1 MISEETYNFLISSKR
16 IKVVIAIA
24 TVVLISLMFPKGEA
38 LESEVSVGSIWIQ
51 EDLIASTPFEIL
63 KDKSVYEEEKKQVMK
78 YVLPVFFKNNDLLNK
93 TVDSIKYFNKILAN
107 TINDDIINGI
117 QPRLSKLGIREEDYS
132 VLKNLRKVDNSLA
145 LRNNKG
151 LNYLFN
157 LSVEIYDKIYQRGL
171 LDREYGKI
179 SFDSISVRDGKFE
192 TITNKTKY
200 FDFSSAK
207 NFVMLYIR
215 NNFSNN
221 IQVINA
227 ASNYLMRFL
236 TANIVYNAKLT
247 ENAKEVA
254 ADKVSRNIGIV
265 NENER
270 IVGKHDRITNDIKL
284 KIDSYMVAKADE
296 IGAWGSITQFIGK
309 LLHIVIVLALF
320 VVYLF
325 LFRKKIFF
333 DNKKLLLI
341 AIIIVFISFI
351 TFIFRQLN
359 VNAPVEYLVF
369 IPVSSMLLTII
380 FDSRI
385 GFYGTVIVSLI
396 AGGLRGNDYIFSVM
410 NIVAGGLA
418 AYTVRDIKNR
428 TQIYRSFCFILIAYL
443 AGIIGFGFERFDSYL
458 TILWNTVFAISNS
471 IISPALT
478 FGLIIFI
485 ERTFKITTELTY
497 LELTDFNSP
506 VLKELAQSAPGT
518 FTHSISIGA
527 LVEGAAGAI
536 GANPILARVG
546 AYYHD
551 IGKLSDPEAFV
562 ENQLNNV
569 NIHEQVEPLKSVEYI
584 LRHVTKGIEFAKRHK
599 LPEEI
604 IKFIPMH
611 HGTMVISYF
620 YEKAKTY
627 YPPETVNIEDYRYK
641 GPKPNTKETSLL
653 MLADACESAARAMIE
668 PDANKIENMIN
679 NLIKMRLEDG
689 QLDESPLTIQDM
701 KKIKESFLN
710 ILVSQHH
717 KRIRYPKQEELESN
731 SKAQS

>member
-1 MISEETYNFLISSKR
+1 MISQETYNFFTSSKR

-38 LESEVSVGSIWIQ
+38 LESEVNVGSIWIQ
-51 EDLIASTPFEIL
+51 DDLIASNPFEIL
-63 KDKSVYEEEKKQVMK
+63 KDKSVYEAEKKQVTQR
-78 YVLPVFFKNNDLLNK
+78 VLPVFVKNNDLFNK
-93 TVDSIKYFNKILAN
+93 TVDSIKYFNKFLAN
-107 TINDDIINGI
+107 SIDEDILNGI
-117 QPRLSKLGIREEDYS
+117 QPRLSKLGIKEEDYLI
-132 VLKNLRKVDNSLA
+132 LKNLRKVDKSLT

-171 LDREYGKI
+171 LDTEYRKI
-179 SFDSISVRDGKFE
+179 NFDSISVRDGKFE
-192 TITNKTKY
+192 IITNKTKY
-200 FDFSSAK
+200 FDYYSAK
-207 NFVMLYIR
+207 NFVMLYLK
-215 NNFSNN
+215 NSFSNN

-236 TANIVYNAKLT
+236 FPNITYNERMT
-247 ENAKEVA
+247 NYAKEIA

-270 IVGKHDRITNDIKL
+270 IVGKHERITSDIKL
-284 KIDSYMVAKADE
+284 KIDSYRVAKADE
-296 IGAWGSITQFIGK
+296 IGVWGATTQFVGK
-309 LLHIVIVLALF
+309 LLHVVIVLTLF
-320 VVYLF
+320 VVYLM
-325 LFRKKIFF
+325 LFRKKIFA

-341 AIIIVFISFI
+341 AAIIVFLSFI
-351 TFIFRQLN
+351 TFIVRQLN
-359 VNAPVEYLVF
+359 VNAPVEYLIF
-369 IPVSSMLLTII
+369 IPVASMLLTII
-380 FDSRI
+380 FDSRV
-385 GFYGTVIVSLI
+385 GFYGTVVVSLI

-428 TQIYRSFCFILIAYL
+428 AQIYRSFYFILLAYI
-443 AGIIGFGFERFDSYL
+443 AGIIGFGFEKFDSYS
-458 TILWNTVFAISNS
+458 TILWNSVFALSNA

-506 VLKELAQSAPGT
+506 ALKELAQSAPGT

-527 LVEGAAGAI
+527 LVENAAAAI

-551 IGKLSDPEAFV
+551 IGKLNDPEAFV

-584 LRHVTKGIEFAKRHK
+584 LKHVSRGIELAKK
-599 LPEEI
+599 YQLPEEI
-604 IKFIPMH
+604 VKFIPMH
-611 HGTMVISYF
+611 HGTMVVSYF

-627 YPPETVNIEDYRYK
+627 YPIDTVNIEDYRYK

-668 PDANKIENMIN
+668 PDAAKIENMIN
-679 NLIKMRLEDG
+679 NLIKMRLDDG
-689 QLDESPLTIQDM
+689 QLDDSPLTIQDM

>member
-117 QPRLSKLGIREEDYS
+117 QPRLSKLGIKEEDYS

-428 TQIYRSFCFILIAYL
+428 TQIYRSFYFILIAYL

>member
-1 MISEETYNFLISSKR
+1 MISEETYNFFISSKR
-16 IKVVIAIA
+16 VKVVIAIA

-51 EDLIASTPFEIL
+51 DDLIASNPFEIL
-63 KDKSVYEEEKKQVMK
+63 KDKNIYETEKKQVMQH
-78 YVLPVFFKNNDLLNK
+78 VLPVYIKNNDLLHK
-93 TVDSIKYFNKILAN
+93 TVDSIKYFNKLLAN
-107 TINDDIINGI
+107 TIDEDILNGI
-117 QPRLSKLGIREEDYS
+117 EPRLSKLGIKEGDYLI
-132 VLKNLRKVDNSLA
+132 LKNLRKVDNSLA

-171 LDREYGKI
+171 LDKEYSKI
-179 SFDSISVRDGKFE
+179 NFDSISVRDGKFE
-192 TITNKTKY
+192 VITNKTKY
-200 FDFSSAK
+200 FDYYSAK

-215 NNFSNN
+215 NSFSNN

-227 ASNYLMRFL
+227 ASNYLMKFL
-236 TANIVYNAKLT
+236 LANITYNEKLT
-247 ENAKEVA
+247 EYAKDVA

-270 IVGKHDRITNDIKL
+270 IVGKHDRITSDIKL
-284 KIDSYMVAKADE
+284 KIDSYRVAKADE
-296 IGAWGSITQFIGK
+296 IGVWGNATQFVGK
-309 LLHIVIVLALF
+309 ILHVVIVLTLF
-320 VVYLF
+320 VVYLM
-325 LFRKKIFF
+325 LFRKKIFA

-341 AIIIVFISFI
+341 AIIIVFLSFI
-351 TFIFRQLN
+351 TFIIRQLN
-359 VNAPVEYLVF
+359 VNAPVEYLIF
-369 IPVSSMLLTII
+369 IPVASMLLTII
-380 FDSRI
+380 FDSRV
-385 GFYGTVIVSLI
+385 GFYGTVVVSLI

-428 TQIYRSFCFILIAYL
+428 SQIYRSFYYILLAYV

-458 TILWNTVFAISNS
+458 TILWNSVFALSNA

-485 ERTFKITTELTY
+485 ERTFKITTDLTY

-506 VLKELAQSAPGT
+506 ALKELAQSAPGT

-527 LVEGAAGAI
+527 LVENAAAAI

-551 IGKLSDPEAFV
+551 IGKLNDPEAFV
-562 ENQLNNV
+562 ENQLTNI
-569 NIHEQVEPLKSVEYI
+569 NIHEQVEPLKSVDYI
-584 LRHVTKGIEFAKRHK
+584 LKHVSKGIELAKKHD

-611 HGTMVISYF
+611 HGTMVISFF

-627 YPPETVNIEDYRYK
+627 YPIDTVNIEDYRYK

-668 PDANKIENMIN
+668 PDATKIENMIN
-679 NLIKMRLEDG
+679 NLIKMRIEDG